1 MMIGHMFENIFC
13 GVLNFSYVDGIC
25 DFILFKKFGDSG
37 SMCCVEIG
45 PDTDGKCFCVVV
57 VLLFLFEFL

>member
-1 MMIGHMFENIFC
+1 MMISHIFENILS
-13 GVLNFSYVDGIC
+13 GVLNFSYVDGIG
-25 DFILFKKFGDSG
+25 DFIFFKKFSDSG
-37 SMCCVEIG
+37 SMRCVEIG